1 MVYEKLPQN
10 KVFQEEPIHNINI
23 RVKATGFKLL
33 SSNFYS
39 KDLVFNL
46 NKIRFNADKQYYFL
60 PKTQELIIQEQLYK
74 GLQLDKILKDT
85 VFLKLGSLA
94 SKKVP
99 VKANLSIN
107 YEHGYDLTSPVKLTP
122 DSVLISGPKLQ
133 IDKVKELKTALL
145 KLDNVSK
152 NKKNKV
158 KIITPEDFSDLKISK
173 REAEIELFV
182 DKFTEGEFLVSFDI
196 NNLPKNIKIN
206 TFPKKVKV
214 VFKVGLSNFNE
225 ITANS
230 FKVVC
235 DYKVSKENDL
245 PYLIPKLELK
255 SSLVSSARLDP
266 NKIEFLTQK

>member
-1 MVYEKLPQN
+1 MVYEKLPQH

-23 RVKATGFKLL
+23 NVKGTGFKLL
-33 SSNFYS
+33 SSNFYT
-39 KDLVFNL
+39 KDLVFYL
-46 NKIRFNADKQYYFL
+46 DKIRFNADKQYYFL
-60 PKTQELIIQEQLYK
+60 PKNQELIIQEQLYK
-74 GLQLDKILKDT
+74 GLELDKVLQDT

-99 VKANLSIN
+99 IKANVSIN
-107 YEHGYDLTSPVKLTP
+107 YEPGYDVTSPLKITP

-133 IDKVKELKTALL
+133 IDKIKELKTELL

-152 NKKNKV
+152 NIKNKV
-158 KIITPEDFSDLKISK
+158 KIKKPEDFNDLKIGKS
-173 REAEIELFV
+173 EAEIALFI
-182 DKFTEGEFLVSFDI
+182 DKFTEGEFMLPFDI
-196 NNLPKNIKIN
+196 SNLPKNIKIN

-214 VFKVGLSNFNE
+214 VFKVGLSNFND
-225 ITANS
+225 ITSNS

-235 DYKVSKENDL
+235 DYKVSEENDL

-255 SSLVSSARLDP
+255 SSLVSSVRLVP